1 MSDIPRGKIFVSREL
16 PGVAL
21 DRLRRVHEVSV
32 WPHSLPPTHAEL
44 LENVAGCD
52 GLLTLLS
59 DRVDE
64 AVMDATGPQLK
75 VISNYAVGYNNID
88 LTAASKRGIRVGNT
102 PDVLTDATADLAV
115 TLLLAAVRRVK
126 EASDAVRSGAWQTWE
141 PAGLLGQELS
151 RRTLGVIGMGR
162 IGTALAR
169 RLVGGWDMKLL
180 YTSRSAQPNVDAS
193 LGGQR
198 VEMDELLRQSDFVS
212 VHVALC
218 DDTRHLIDSAALAK
232 MKSSAVLINTARGEI
247 VDQDALVEALRE
259 HRIFAA
265 GLDVTS
271 PEPLPPSHPLVELP
285 NAIILPHIGSA
296 TETARD
302 EMAEIAVDNV
312 LAGLRDEA
320 LRCEVSL
327 A

>member
-1 MSDIPRGKIFVSREL
+1 MSDVPRGKIFVSREL
-16 PGVAL
+16 PGAAL
-21 DRLRRVHEVSV
+21 DRLRRVHDVTLWSS
-32 WPHSLPPTHAEL
+32 SLPPTHAEL
-44 LENVAGCD
+44 LEQVADCD

-64 AVMDATGPQLK
+64 AVMRATGPRLK

-88 LTAASKRGIRVGNT
+88 LAAARKRGIRVGNT

-115 TLLLAAVRRVK
+115 TLLLAAARRVK

-151 RRTLGVIGMGR
+151 GRTLGVIGMGR

-169 RLVGGWDMKLL
+169 RLVGGWNMNLF
-180 YTSRSAQPNVDAS
+180 YTSRSAQPDVDTS
-193 LGGQR
+193 LRGQR
-198 VEMDELLRQSDFVS
+198 VELDELLRQSDFVS
-212 VHVALC
+212 IHVALC
-218 DDTRHLIDSAALAK
+218 DDTRQLIDAAALKK
-232 MKSSAVLINTARGEI
+232 MKPSAVLINTARGEI

-259 HRIFAA
+259 HVIFAA

-271 PEPLPPSHPLVELP
+271 PEPLSPSHPLVTLP

-296 TETARD
+296 TETARC

-312 LAGLRDEA
+312 LAGMRDEA